1 MVDFEHEKET
11 DELLNQLNNVKTE
24 EELQE
29 FLKDNEDELNSYNAL
44 LYFESCWL
52 KYGFKTQA
60 QVIRNSELGHNAY
73 HYLDGRKRLTRD
85 RALCLSL
92 AVHMSLEEV
101 NTFLKYLGLAQL
113 YARDRRDAI
122 VIFAINKKY
131 SVHDTNAAL
140 YEAGLGVLC
149 EEK

>member
-1 MVDFEHEKET
+1 MKNTVHEKET
-11 DELLNQLNNVKTE
+11 EELLNQLNDAQTREDLDN
-24 EELQE
+24 
-29 FLKDNEDELNSYNAL
+29 FLKKNEDELNSYNAL

-60 QVIRNSELGHNAY
+60 QVIKNSELGHNAY

-92 AVHMSLEEV
+92 AVGMNLEEI
-101 NTFLKYLGLAQL
+101 NTFLKYLGHAQL
-113 YARDRRDAI
+113 YARDRKDAI
-122 VIFAINKKY
+122 VIFGINQKC
-131 SVHDTNAAL
+131 SVHEVNVML
-140 YEAGLGVLC
+140 YEAGLDVLC